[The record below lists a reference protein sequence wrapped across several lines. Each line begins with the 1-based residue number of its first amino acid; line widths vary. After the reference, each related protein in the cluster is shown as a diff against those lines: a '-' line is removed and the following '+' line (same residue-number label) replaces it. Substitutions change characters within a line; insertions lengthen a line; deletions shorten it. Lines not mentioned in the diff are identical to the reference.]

1 MIEKLQST
9 INAINELK
17 SKDRLYM
24 NQKTFENVSGL
35 IEGVNELKA
44 LGLIIITNYIPDNQ
58 VVKFHDKQLKV
69 KY

>member
-1 MIEKLQST
+1 MIEQLQST

-24 NQKTFENVSGL
+24 NQKTFNKVSGL
-35 IEGVNELKA
+35 VVGVGKLKE

-69 KY
+69 RY

>member
-1 MIEKLQST
+1 MIEQLQST

-24 NQKTFENVSGL
+24 NQKTFNKVSGS

-58 VVKFHDKQLKV
+58 VVKFHDKQSKV
-69 KY
+69 KH